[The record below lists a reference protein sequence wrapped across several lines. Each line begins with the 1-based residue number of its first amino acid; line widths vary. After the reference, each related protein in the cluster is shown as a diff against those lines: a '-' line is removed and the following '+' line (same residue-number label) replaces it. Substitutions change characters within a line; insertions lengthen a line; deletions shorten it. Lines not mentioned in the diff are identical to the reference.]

1 MIIKLIVYNCNN
13 YFHYHKN
20 FVLTLLTLTF
30 KAPTELKFCQKQISN
45 SNNIIMLVPRRS
57 EGRGERTPG
66 THCLRMRLISEIS
79 RKIGYFS
86 NPPCNDDV

>member
-1 MIIKLIVYNCNN
+1 MYPECGIMVFRGQSPRNSIIPHEGYNP
-13 YFHYHKN
+13 Y
-20 FVLTLLTLTF
+20 TLENHSTADF
-30 KAPTELKFCQKQISN
+30 S
-45 SNNIIMLVPRRS
+45 LVPRRS

-66 THCLRMRLISEIS
+66 THCLRMHLISEIS

>member
-1 MIIKLIVYNCNN
+1 MWHIRNRAVHASEIEIAPFSSDDLHLFNLP
-13 YFHYHKN
+13 N
-20 FVLTLLTLTF
+20 FVVSVTKNVTTAVS
-30 KAPTELKFCQKQISN
+30 KVIS
-45 SNNIIMLVPRRS
+45 LVPRRS